1 MIARDPR
8 HRARENTMTSES
20 SAYDRGL
27 DVLRGMFPERER
39 RAPGAPEEIRQDWGR
54 LLVELYG
61 AVWARPALPLRSRS
75 LITVAALTALHLPD
89 ELRLHT
95 AAALRNGL
103 SRRELAEV
111 VMHAAGYAGFPK
123 GVEGMRV
130 LREIFDANPD
140 LDPPAPA
147 PEPAPDWPSDP
158 FERGTAFRRERF
170 GQTGRA
176 GNIAPAEIID
186 DWWQFLTGTA
196 FGGLWPRPGLA
207 LHDHSRVTL
216 AVLQVLHL
224 PVEFRLHL
232 GRALGLGIGRDE
244 LCEQI
249 MHLAL
254 YGGFPTAVEAMRIA
268 REVFEG

>member
-1 MIARDPR
+1 
-8 HRARENTMTSES
+8 MTAQSG
-20 SAYDRGL
+20 AYDQGL
-27 DVLRGMFPERER
+27 AVLREMFPQRDQR
-39 RAPGAPEEIRQDWGR
+39 PPGAPEEIRQDWGR

-61 AVWARPALPLRSRS
+61 MVWARPGLPLRTRS

-103 SRRELAEV
+103 SRRELGEV

-130 LREIFDANPD
+130 LREVFESLPD
-140 LDPPAPA
+140 LDPPG
-147 PEPAPDWPSDP
+147 PEPATAPSPSTTDDL

-176 GNIAPAEIID
+176 AGIAPPEIID
-186 DWWQFLTGTA
+186 DWWRFLTGTA
-196 FGGLWPRPGLA
+196 FGALWPRPGLA

-216 AVLQVLHL
+216 AVLQVLHM

-232 GRALGLGIGRDE
+232 DRALGLGIPRTD

-254 YGGFPTAVEAMRIA
+254 YGGFPTAVEAMRAA
-268 REVFEG
+268 REVFESRP